1 MMMSDLNVLIR
12 EYCSILEQERQ
23 LEDRKER
30 LRESITAEMKRQDLQ
45 YTRSQFGTAQRVSRF
60 KLHPR
65 NGPLLGLLSSEDI
78 LPFAHFTP
86 ARVKE
91 LLVPKYGRETLL
103 PLFDIEKIDYLMV
116 KRRADRY

>member
-1 MMMSDLNVLIR
+1 M
-12 EYCSILEQERQ
+12 
-23 LEDRKER
+23 
-30 LRESITAEMKRQDLQ
+30 
-45 YTRSQFGTAQRVSRF
+45 RSPSGSAQRVSRF

-65 NGPLLGLLSSEDI
+65 NGAVLGLLSSEDI
-78 LPFAHFTP
+78 LPFANFTP

-103 PLFDIEKIDYLMV
+103 PLFDIEKIDTLMV